1 MTNLII
7 LQSVNIIS
15 TVMLKKGTKSKLVR
29 IAADLQNKLGTR
41 VDFDT
46 AISFLIDQ
54 YLSGN
59 QDWEKFD
66 RFWKSEKKGKGKD
79 LHQELLQERVAD
91 EEKYH
96 RY

>member
-1 MTNLII
+1 M
-7 LQSVNIIS
+7 S

-29 IAADLQNKLGTR
+29 IAADLQKKLGQR

-46 AISFLIDQ
+46 TISFLIDQ

-66 RFWKSEKKGKGKD
+66 RFWKSATKGKGKD
-79 LHQELLQERVAD
+79 LLQELTNERAND
-91 EEKYH
+91 EKKY
-96 RY
+96 RGR